1 MRWAWRIAAAVLAGL
16 LFGLVALLLAL
27 WGLPNGPDRLARWL
41 QPHSPIAFDYVRFE
55 GPLRGPWRIEQLTVR
70 SDRWDLAAEQIELA
84 WHPAALLRGT
94 LHVERLAVQQ
104 MRFRNEPPAEPEPP
118 REATLP
124 APLRLPLAVHLD
136 QFQLDDG
143 CYQAGD
149 AEPECID
156 GQITNLRLDGS
167 TWAVD
172 ALALAHPRL
181 QLSGR
186 GNGETAGRWPFSAR
200 LRAETEIPDWPLWTG
215 EFALDG
221 DLIEFG
227 VAHAAAPPYA
237 YQLAVRVSEPL
248 GALRWQ
254 AEWMTEALRP
264 QAFRADV
271 PEAVVLSGTIQ
282 ANGTAQ
288 AADVEAALHADG
300 APEGPWD
307 ARLTGM
313 VDAGSG
319 RIDRLTLDAPIGR
332 VRGQGQYVFSGA
344 DTDVLQADLSWEA
357 LRWPGTAL
365 DSPEGK
371 LSISGQPTRY
381 DLSLQARLAGA
392 WAGGGQASIALAGE
406 GNRQAFEFSRIEARN
421 LLKGR
426 LDGRGQVAWAP
437 ELTWDLA
444 LRGQGFDPGA
454 LDARWPGRLAF
465 DASTRGQRDDAGLAA
480 ELQVDTVQG
489 RLRGRTVQGRLAL
502 QGAGSEW
509 TLEQLDV
516 RSGEAR
522 MRATGRWGPQ
532 IAMQARLRVP
542 DLADLWPGASGRAE
556 LDARADGPQDDPQVE
571 LEASAR
577 EVRME
582 SLRVSVLDLSGS
594 WGGKN
599 EPLQADASIR
609 QLEVGSNTVDSI
621 TLDLRGRPADHRL
634 SFTVDRRDLA
644 LQLASAG
651 GWTQE
656 RWVGRLTALSLRPPA
671 GAPWQL
677 DRPAPLQ
684 LSMRDAAL
692 EGLCL
697 RASSQSLCA
706 DGRWS
711 GAGWQAQLRLAD
723 LDLAPWRVLVGNEW
737 TLAGTIG
744 ATVDARGDA
753 ERLAG
758 TLSARADGVVVER
771 RSPIASLPPERLL
784 TIPELRLSG
793 EATDDGLTAGLSGV
807 PGKKGRLEAQLAMP
821 GYTGRWRELS
831 RLPVEGRMVL
841 ETDELAAL
849 TLLSPHLD
857 QPQGRFSA
865 DLAWRGPWQAPV
877 FSGGAR
883 LAGGSV
889 DVPVAGLQ
897 LRDIAL
903 EASPTAGDQLQFAGQ
918 LTSGGGDLSLQ
929 GQLKLQAGQP
939 QLLAQ
944 LKGRDVLVA
953 NTAEAEVRVSPD
965 IQVGYAPAGLS
976 VQGQLTVPQALLKPK
991 ELEGTVRPSS
1001 DEIIVGAAAEPE
1013 SETLAWNLDLRLIL
1027 GDRVR
1032 FEGFGLKTDIT
1043 GQLGLREG
1051 PGTLPVAS
1059 GELVLDGRYRAYG
1072 QDLTIERGR
1081 ILYTGVPLDSPGL
1094 DLRASR
1100 RFQDQTVGVEV
1111 RGLLQQPDVKVFSAP
1126 LLPQS
1131 DALAYLVL
1139 GRPLNQASSD
1149 DSAAMNRAAAA
1160 LGLAGGELLAQR
1172 IGGRLGVQDV
1182 EIRNSGDVATSEL
1195 SFGRYLTPRLY
1206 ISYGVGVFN
1215 AVSTLR
1221 TRYEL
1226 SRRWTLRTE
1235 SGVQSSIDAIYTL
1248 ER

>member
-1 MRWAWRIAAAVLAGL
+1 MRWAWRIAAVALAGL
-16 LFGLVALLLAL
+16 LFGLIALVAAL
-27 WGLPNGPDRLARWL
+27 WALPNGPDRLARWL
-41 QPHSPIAFDYVRFE
+41 QPYSPIAFDYARFE
-55 GPLRGPWRIEQLTVR
+55 GPLRGPWRIEQLTIR
-70 SDRWDLAAEQIELA
+70 GGRWDLEAGRIELA
-84 WHPAALLRGT
+84 WHPGALLRGA
-94 LHVERLAVQQ
+94 LHVDRLAVQQ
-104 MRFRNEPPAEPEPP
+104 MRFRNEPRAEPEPP
-118 REATLP
+118 RAGTLP
-124 APLRLPLAVHLD
+124 VPLRLPLAVQLD
-136 QFQLDDG
+136 QFQLDGG

-149 AEPECID
+149 GKLQCVD
-156 GQITNLRLDGS
+156 GQLTNLHLDGGHW
-167 TWAVD
+167 TVD
-172 ALALAHPRL
+172 QVALVHPRL
-181 QLSGR
+181 RLTGR
-186 GNGETAGRWPFSAR
+186 GEGETAGRWPFSAR
-200 LRAETEIPDWPLWTG
+200 LRAGIAIPDWPHWTG

-221 DLIEFG
+221 DLVEFG

-237 YQLAVRVSEPL
+237 YRLAVRVREPL
-248 GALRWQ
+248 GPLRWR
-254 AEWMTEALRP
+254 AEWTTEALHP
-264 QAFRADV
+264 HAFRADV
-271 PEAVVLSGTIQ
+271 PEAVVLTGNIQ

-288 AADVEAALHADG
+288 TADVEAVLHADG

-307 ARLTGM
+307 AQLTGM
-313 VDAGSG
+313 VDADSG
-319 RIDRLTLDAPIGR
+319 RIDRLTLDSPIGR
-332 VRGQGQYVFSGA
+332 IRGQGRYVFRGA
-344 DTDVLQADLSWEA
+344 DTDALQADLSWEA

-371 LSISGQPTRY
+371 LSVTGRPTRY
-381 DLSLQARLAGA
+381 DLSMQARLAGA
-392 WAGGGQASIALAGE
+392 WAGGGQASIALGGT
-406 GNRQAFEFSRIEARN
+406 GNRQALVLNRIEARN
-421 LLKGR
+421 LLKGQ
-426 LDGRGQVAWAP
+426 LDGRGQFTWAP
-437 ELTWDLA
+437 DLTWDLA
-444 LRGQGFDPGA
+444 LHGQGFDPGA

-465 DASTRGQRDDAGLAA
+465 DASTRGQRDAAGLAA
-480 ELQVDTVQG
+480 ELRVDTLRG
-489 RLRGRTVQGRLAL
+489 RLRGRSIQGQLAL
-502 QGAGSEW
+502 QGAGSKW
-509 TLEQLDV
+509 ALERLDV
-516 RSGEAR
+516 RTGEAR
-522 MRATGRWGPQ
+522 MRASGRWGSQ
-532 IAMQARLRVP
+532 VALQASLRVP
-542 DLADLWPGASGRAE
+542 DLADLWPGASGRAK
-556 LDARADGPQDDPQVE
+556 LDARAAGRRDDPQVGF
-571 LEASAR
+571 EASAR
-577 EVRME
+577 DVRMA
-582 SLRVSVLDLSGS
+582 SLRVGVMDLSGT
-594 WGGKN
+594 WGGRN

-609 QLEVGSNTVDSI
+609 QLETGSNAVDSI
-621 TLDLRGRPADHRL
+621 TLELRGRPTDHRW
-634 SFTVDRRDLA
+634 SFAVDRPGLA
-644 LQLASAG
+644 LQVASAG
-651 GWTQE
+651 GWMQE
-656 RWVGRLTALSLRPPA
+656 RWVGQLTALSVRPPT

-684 LSMRDAAL
+684 LSLREAILD
-692 EGLCL
+692 GLCL

-706 DGRWS
+706 DARWS
-711 GAGWQAQLRLAD
+711 AAGWQAQLRLAE
-723 LDLAPWRVLVGNEW
+723 LDLAPWRVLLGNEW

-753 ERLAG
+753 EHLAG
-758 TLSARADGVVVER
+758 TLRARADGVVVER
-771 RSPIASLPPERLL
+771 RSPIASLPSERLL

-793 EATDDGLTAGLSGV
+793 EATDGGLTAGLSGA
-807 PGKKGRLEAQLAMP
+807 PGEKGRLEARLAIP

-831 RLPVEGRMVL
+831 RLPVEGHIAL

-849 TLLSPHLD
+849 TLLSPNLD

-865 DLAWRGPWQAPV
+865 DLTWRGPWQAPV

-883 LAGGSV
+883 LTGGSV

-897 LRDIAL
+897 LRDIGLA
-903 EASPTAGDQLQFAGQ
+903 ASPTAGDQLQFAGQ

-929 GQLKLQAGQP
+929 GRLKLQAGQP
-939 QLLAQ
+939 QLQAQ

-965 IQVGYAPAGLS
+965 VQVAYAPAGLS

-991 ELEGTVRPSS
+991 ELEGVVRPSS
-1001 DEIIVGAAAEPE
+1001 DEVIVGAAAEPE
-1013 SETLAWNLDLRLIL
+1013 SEAMAWNLALRLIL

-1032 FEGFGLKTDIT
+1032 FEGFGLKTNIS

-1051 PGTLPVAS
+1051 SGTLPVAS

-1094 DLRASR
+1094 DLRAHR
-1100 RFQDQTVGVEV
+1100 TFQDQTVGVEV

-1182 EIRNSGDVATSEL
+1182 EIRNSGDVSASEL